1 MGTYVVPN
9 QPELTMGDVIPGDIY
24 LVKDLRATHEDYA
37 NDWMEWVFLT
47 AVYEGV
53 RQLVEIGVVKQHE
66 REEDAAFLRRM
77 TELFGL
83 NYSRAVVDLV
93 NFYLFKK
100 EPERNLPPALANDDA
115 WKAFME
121 DCNHYGDSFPDF
133 LADQARWAAV
143 MGHIG
148 FLVDKPNL
156 QLGTRA
162 EERNLGIY
170 PYLSVYHPVNILD
183 WQYKRDV
190 TGRPRLVYLK
200 LRDDDG
206 SYRIWWQDRWQLWE
220 EPETEDGEEAPEDA
234 EAVLVDEAEN
244 PLLEIPFVW
253 MHNLRGRKWP
263 MGVSDL
269 HEIGRIDL
277 SIVRELSQ
285 ISEIIG
291 FNSFPLLLAPMMEE
305 GTETQDEV
313 GPTAVIEFD
322 PEHPEAK
329 PEWMQPVSEG
339 VIKAIWEGI
348 EKKGREI
355 YRIANA
361 GGLQQV
367 DTATV
372 AKSGT
377 ALSAEFQQLNSKI
390 VSKAVNVEKAENG
403 VLYFWMRWQG
413 LDAQIPEAWIKRDRD
428 YDVSSL
434 SSDLAD
440 ALTAKTVVHS
450 DTFKQEVEMRVARA
464 MLPDA
469 EDDTMNKIE
478 DEIKSADRTPAAFG
492 LPDGQEAGNPRPDE
506 DEDMDQDEEEPQ
518 DEE

>member
-1 MGTYVVPN
+1 MASFVVPN
-9 QPELTMGDVIPGDIY
+9 QPELQIGDITPADIY
-24 LVKDLRATHEDYA
+24 LVKDLRAAHEDYA
-37 NDWMEWVFLT
+37 NEWMEWTFLT

-100 EPERNLPPALANDDA
+100 EPARILPPAMSADEA
-115 WKAFME
+115 WQAFMD

-133 LADQARWAAV
+133 LADQARWASV
-143 MGHIG
+143 MGHVG

-170 PYLSVYHPVNILD
+170 PYLSAYHPPSILD
-183 WQYKRDV
+183 WQYKRDQ

-206 SYRIWWQDRWQLWE
+206 GYRLWWQDRWQLWE
-220 EPETEDGEEAPEDA
+220 EPEVDAPEEA
-234 EAVLVDEAEN
+234 EAVLIEEQEN
-244 PLLEIPFVW
+244 PLKEIPFVV
-253 MHNLRGRKWP
+253 MHNLRGRRWP
-263 MGVSDL
+263 MGVSDI

-277 SIVRELSQ
+277 SIIRELSQ

-291 FNSFPLLLAPMMEE
+291 FNAFPLLLAPMMEE
-305 GTETQDEV
+305 GSETQDEV

-322 PEHPEAK
+322 PDHPEAK
-329 PEWMQPVSEG
+329 PEWMQPVAEG
-339 VIKAIWEGI
+339 VIRAIWEGI

-355 YRIANA
+355 YRIANV

-390 VSKAVNVEKAENG
+390 VMKAVNVEKAENQI
-403 VLYFWMRWQG
+403 LYFWMRWQG
-413 LDAQIPEAWIKRDRD
+413 LDAQIPEAEIKRSRD

-434 SSDLAD
+434 SQDLAD
-440 ALTAKTVVHS
+440 ALTAKTIVRS
-450 DTFKQEVEMRVARA
+450 DTFKQEVELRVAQA
-464 MLPDA
+464 VLPD
-469 EDDTMNKIE
+469 EDDETLAVIE
-478 DEIKSADRTPAAFG
+478 GEIRSADRTPAAFG
-492 LPDGQEAGNPRPDE
+492 LPEGQEPGNPRPEE
-506 DEDMDQDEEEPQ
+506 DEEPEE
-518 DEE
+518 